1 MQPISLEKIE
11 EIVNGR
17 LYAKEKNIM
26 VSHISKD
33 TRTLRE
39 NDVYLGLKGEKFDGN
54 LFYQEA
60 FKKKC
65 SLVIL
70 DCKEE
75 DVDLSLGNFL
85 FVENSLDALHKLA
98 SYERDLFSGPVVA
111 VTGSVGKTS
120 TRSLI
125 ATLLSEKYSV
135 LSTEGNFNNDIG
147 LPLTILEHAN
157 EEVMVLEMGMNHLG
171 EIHKLSLLA
180 KPTIGVITNVGTAH
194 IGNLGSRENILK
206 AKLEITDGMNDDGLL
221 IINGEND
228 LLGKVKDT
236 SKIIKCYLNE
246 KKGFY
251 IEDIKRVKNNIS
263 FKLLNEEY
271 TLNNSSYPMLMN
283 CVLALAVA
291 KKLDLSYEQ
300 ITSGLK
306 KYLGA
311 DNRMSIV
318 KTKDY
323 TIIDDTYNASVEA
336 ISSAIDFLKNYNNE
350 RKVVILGDILEV
362 GEFAQEIH
370 ENIARI
376 ILNNPVD
383 LVISCG
389 PNAKYINSYL
399 VKNNLN
405 SIYYENIDD
414 LINNL
419 LSNLKENDT
428 ILIKASH
435 GMNFKKIVTYLT
447 ML

>member
-11 EIVNGR
+11 EIVDGR

-65 SLVIL
+65 ALVIL

-85 FVENSLDALHKLA
+85 FVENTLDALHKLA
-98 SYERDLFSGPVVA
+98 LYERNLFSGPVVA

-147 LPLTILEHAN
+147 LPLTILEHTN

-221 IINGEND
+221 IINGE
-228 LLGKVKDT
+228 
-236 SKIIKCYLNE
+236 
-246 KKGFY
+246 
-251 IEDIKRVKNNIS
+251 
-263 FKLLNEEY
+263 
-271 TLNNSSYPMLMN
+271 
-283 CVLALAVA
+283 
-291 KKLDLSYEQ
+291 
-300 ITSGLK
+300 
-306 KYLGA
+306 
-311 DNRMSIV
+311 
-318 KTKDY
+318 
-323 TIIDDTYNASVEA
+323 
-336 ISSAIDFLKNYNNE
+336 
-350 RKVVILGDILEV
+350 
-362 GEFAQEIH
+362 
-370 ENIARI
+370 
-376 ILNNPVD
+376 
-383 LVISCG
+383 
-389 PNAKYINSYL
+389 
-399 VKNNLN
+399 
-405 SIYYENIDD
+405 
-414 LINNL
+414 
-419 LSNLKENDT
+419 
-428 ILIKASH
+428 
-435 GMNFKKIVTYLT
+435 
-447 ML
+447 